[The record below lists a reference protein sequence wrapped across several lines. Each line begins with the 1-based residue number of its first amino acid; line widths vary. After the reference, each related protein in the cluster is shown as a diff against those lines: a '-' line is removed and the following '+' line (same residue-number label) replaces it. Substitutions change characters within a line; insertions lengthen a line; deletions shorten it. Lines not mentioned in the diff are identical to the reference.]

1 VNLVAPLSEW
11 VCRNTGLTADRLNR
25 QRLEQYQGWL
35 LSETLRHAAA
45 NSAFY
50 RQRLAGTVIS
60 EITSPAQL
68 SMLPFTTEDDLQ
80 KNGPAMLCLSQ
91 SEISRVVTLD
101 SSGTVGLPKRLWFTA
116 AEQEQTADFFR
127 AGMSQLVRP
136 GDRTLILLPG
146 ERPGSVG
153 NLLANSLQA
162 IGVAAIVPGPLRCLT
177 DTLRRIEEQQ
187 VTALVATPVQALALV
202 RYAAAVGMK
211 LTSVHSVLLSTDYA
225 AASLVNAVQTGWGCQ
240 VFDHYGMTE
249 MGLGGGVEC
258 ALHNGFHLRE
268 VDLLFEIVD
277 PDSGEPVAEGC
288 EGEVVFTTLTRR
300 GMPLIRYRSG
310 DLSRML
316 PGPCRCGSVLK
327 RLDKIR
333 TRRQGTLALPAGG
346 LLCLADV
353 DEVVF
358 AVDGVIDYSLEV
370 VEQAEM
376 VRLDI
381 GLLVV
386 GTAATSQSAAMQALE
401 AMPQLVAAK
410 QCGRLELAV
419 CAEPY
424 AGSLSAAGGKR
435 KIRRR

>member
-1 VNLVAPLSEW
+1 VNPVAPLSEW
-11 VCRNTGLTADRLNR
+11 VCRNTGLSADRLSR
-25 QRLEQYQGWL
+25 QQLEQYQGRM

-50 RQRLAGTVIS
+50 RQRLAGTAIG

-68 SMLPFTTEDDLQ
+68 STLPFTTEDDLQ

-127 AGMSQLVRP
+127 AGMSLLVRP

-153 NLLANSLQA
+153 DLLARSLQA
-162 IGVAAIVPGPLRCLT
+162 MGVASIVQGPLRCLA

-211 LTSVHSVLLSTDYA
+211 PTSVHSVLLSTDYA
-225 AASLVNAVQTGWGCQ
+225 ATSLVNAVRTGWSCR

-277 PDSGEPVAEGC
+277 PDSGEPVADGC

-333 TRRQGTLALPAGG
+333 SRRQGMLKLPTAGT
-346 LLCLADV
+346 LCLADV
-353 DEVVF
+353 DEVLF

-370 VEQAEM
+370 VEHAAS
-376 VRLDI
+376 VRLQI

-386 GTAATSQSAAMQALE
+386 GAVAAAQSAAMESLE
-401 AMPQLVAAK
+401 AMPQLAETK

-424 AGSLSAAGGKR
+424 AGSLPVASGKR

>member
-1 VNLVAPLSEW
+1 MNAAPPLNEW
-11 VCRNTGLTADRLNR
+11 LCRNTGLPADRLNR
-25 QRLEQYQGWL
+25 RQLEQYQGRM

-45 NSAFY
+45 HSAFY
-50 RQRLAGTVIS
+50 RQRLAGAAIGET
-60 EITSPAQL
+60 TSSAQL
-68 SMLPFTTEDDLQ
+68 STLPFTTEDDLQ
-80 KNGPAMLCLSQ
+80 NNGPAMLCLSQ

-127 AGMSQLVRP
+127 AGMSLLVRP

-153 NLLANSLQA
+153 DLLARSLQA
-162 IGVAAIVPGPLRCLT
+162 MGVAAIVPGPLRCLA
-177 DTLRRIEEQQ
+177 DTLRLIADKQ
-187 VTALVATPVQALALV
+187 VTSLVGTPVQALALA
-202 RYAAAVGMK
+202 RYAAAVGMNP
-211 LTSVHSVLLSTDYA
+211 TSVHSVLLSTDYA
-225 AASLVNAVQTGWGCQ
+225 ATSLVNAVQAGWGCQ

-268 VDLLFEIVD
+268 VDLLFEVVD
-277 PDSGEPVAEGC
+277 PDSGEPVADGC

-310 DLSRML
+310 DVSLIL
-316 PGPCRCGSVLK
+316 PGSCRCGSLLK

-333 TRRQGTLALPAGG
+333 SRRQGMLALPAGG
-346 LLCLADV
+346 TLCLADV
-353 DEVVF
+353 DELLF
-358 AVDGVIDYSLEV
+358 ALDGVIDYSLEV
-370 VEQAEM
+370 AEQAEM
-376 VRLDI
+376 VRLHV

-386 GTAATSQSAAMQALE
+386 GDAATAKSAAMETLA
-401 AMPQLVAAK
+401 AVPQLAAAK
-410 QCGRLELAV
+410 QCGRLELTV

-424 AGSLSAAGGKR
+424 AGSLPVVGGKR

>member
-1 VNLVAPLSEW
+1 MNAAPPLNEW
-11 VCRNTGLTADRLNR
+11 LLRNTGLPADRLSRR
-25 QRLEQYQGWL
+25 QLEQYQGRM
-35 LSETLRHAAA
+35 LSETLLHAAA
-45 NSAFY
+45 HSAFY
-50 RQRLAGTVIS
+50 RQRLAGAAIGET
-60 EITSPAQL
+60 TSPAQL
-68 SMLPFTTEDDLQ
+68 STLPFTTEDDLQ

-127 AGMSQLVRP
+127 AGMSLLVRP

-153 NLLANSLQA
+153 ELLARALQA
-162 IGVAAIVPGPLRCLT
+162 MGVAAIVPGPLRCLA
-177 DTLRRIEEQQ
+177 DTLRLIADQQ
-187 VTALVATPVQALALV
+187 VTSLVGTPVQALALT
-202 RYAAAVGMK
+202 RYAAAVGMNR
-211 LTSVHSVLLSTDYA
+211 TSVHSVLLSTDYA
-225 AASLVNAVQTGWGCQ
+225 ATSLVNAVQAGWGCQ

-277 PDSGEPVAEGC
+277 PDSGEPVADGC

-310 DLSRML
+310 DVSRIL
-316 PGPCRCGSVLK
+316 PGSCRCGSVLK

-333 TRRQGTLALPAGG
+333 RRRQGMLALPAGG
-346 LLCLADV
+346 TLCLADV
-353 DEVVF
+353 DELLF
-358 AVDGVIDYSLEV
+358 AVDGVIDYSMEV
-370 VEQAEM
+370 AEQMEM
-376 VRLDI
+376 VRLHV

-386 GTAATSQSAAMQALE
+386 GDAAAAKSAAMEAL
-401 AMPQLVAAK
+401 AALPQLAAAK

-424 AGSLSAAGGKR
+424 AGSLPVVSGKR